1 MSRDPD
7 ELLAVEGLSKFFP
20 VVSGVFGKAV
30 GHVRAVD
37 DVSFRLRRGETLG
50 LVGESG
56 CGKTTAGRSILRLI
70 EPSAGRIWFAGS
82 DLTELPQR
90 ELRAYRRRM
99 QIVFQDPF
107 GSLNPR
113 MRVVDI
119 LGEGI
124 ERHGLARGAAVEREV
139 RALLARVGLPGTWL
153 NRYPH
158 EFSGGQR
165 QRVGIARAIA
175 VQPELIVC
183 DEAVSALDVSIQAQI
198 VNLLVDLRHEM
209 NLAYLFI
216 AHDLSVVRHISDQVA
231 VMYLG
236 RIVEHAPCL
245 DLFEQPAHPY
255 TRALLSAV
263 PLPNPR
269 ERRRRVVLT
278 GDVPTPIS
286 PPSGCHFHPRCPA
299 AVARCSEAPPPVI
312 SLGRG
317 RRTVRCV
324 HAEGLEAEADWYPL
338 LERRLREAEAAH
350 PARSAAARDVAPQPV
365 RAASPAIARA
375 AARAVSAELA
385 GETRSPGPISPNIE
399 GAPNAETPIGTDL
412 GHEASAA
419 PPIASDSSATA
430 EPRWQRQ
437 RERWARVE
445 AHAASITAA
454 LAVAAGV
461 VLSAAGRYGTGLSLV
476 LAGGLALTVVSPS
489 WLGRFERRL
498 GRSLALVWLIAVGL
512 SFWVV
517 PLQRAARAR
526 DDLGWLRRQIDAYAS
541 NVGHPPP
548 SLAELRFRTIER
560 FGMSLPRD
568 PWGTPYRYTPGDGGR
583 YELTS
588 SGADGMVSEDDV
600 R

>member
-20 VVSGVFGKAV
+20 VVRGVFGKAV

-37 DVSFRLRRGETLG
+37 DVSFRIRRGETLG

-70 EPSAGRIWFAGS
+70 EPSAGRIWFGGT

-99 QIVFQDPF
+99 QIVFQDPM

-124 ERHGLARGAAVEREV
+124 ERHGLAHGAAVEREV
-139 RALLARVGLPGTWL
+139 RALLAKVGLPGTWL

-216 AHDLSVVRHISDQVA
+216 AHDLSVVRHISDHVA

-236 RIVEHAPCL
+236 RIVEHAPCVE
-245 DLFEQPAHPY
+245 LFEQPAHPY

-263 PLPNPR
+263 PVPDPR

-299 AVARCSEAPPPVI
+299 AVARCSEAPPPLVA
-312 SLGRG
+312 LGRG

-324 HAEGLEAEADWYPL
+324 HAEGLEAEADWYPV
-338 LERRLREAEAAH
+338 LERRLHEAEAAH
-350 PARSAAARDVAPQPV
+350 ATRSAPARDLAPPAA
-365 RAASPAIARA
+365 RAASRAIARP
-375 AARAVSAELA
+375 AARAVSAQ
-385 GETRSPGPISPNIE
+385 P
-399 GAPNAETPIGTDL
+399 
-412 GHEASAA
+412 AA
-419 PPIASDSSATA
+419 PPIASDSSVTA
-430 EPRWQRQ
+430 DPSSHRR
-437 RERWARVE
+437 RERWARLE
-445 AHAASITAA
+445 RHTASITAA
-454 LAVAAGV
+454 LAAAAGL
-461 VLSAAGRYGTGLSLV
+461 VLSAAGRYGTGFLLV
-476 LAGGLALTVVSPS
+476 LAGGLALAVSPPS
-489 WLGRFERRL
+489 WLGRFERRF
-498 GRSLALVWLIAVGL
+498 GRSLAVAWLVAVSL

-517 PLQRAARAR
+517 PLLRAARVR
-526 DDLGWLRRQIDAYAS
+526 DDLAWLRQQIDAYAS

-568 PWGTPYRYTPGDGGR
+568 PWGRPYRYVPGEGARG

-588 SGADGMVSEDDV
+588 GGAVAGAASEHD
-600 R
+600 RR

>member
-1 MSRDPD
+1 MSRAPD

-20 VVSGVFGKAV
+20 VVRGVFGKTV

-70 EPSAGRIWFAGS
+70 EPSAGRIWFAGN
-82 DLTELPQR
+82 DVTELPQR

-124 ERHGLARGAAVEREV
+124 ERHGLAHGAAIEREV
-139 RALLARVGLPGTWL
+139 RELLAKVGLPGNWL

-183 DEAVSALDVSIQAQI
+183 DEAVSALDVSIQAQV
-198 VNLLVDLRHEM
+198 VNLLVDLRREM

-236 RIVEHAPCL
+236 RIVEHAPCS

-263 PLPNPR
+263 PQPNPR
-269 ERRRRVVLT
+269 DRRRRVVLG

-299 AVARCSEAPPPVI
+299 AVARCSEAPPPLVA
-312 SLGRG
+312 LGSG

-324 HAEGLEAEADWYPL
+324 HAEGLEGADDWYPT
-338 LERRLREAEAAH
+338 LEQRLREAEAAR
-350 PARSAAARDVAPQPV
+350 AR
-365 RAASPAIARA
+365 
-375 AARAVSAELA
+375 
-385 GETRSPGPISPNIE
+385 RSVP
-399 GAPNAETPIGTDL
+399 D
-412 GHEASAA
+412 
-419 PPIASDSSATA
+419 
-430 EPRWQRQ
+430 
-437 RERWARVE
+437 
-445 AHAASITAA
+445 
-454 LAVAAGV
+454 AVAAMPAAGALPATPAV
-461 VLSAAGRYGTGLSLV
+461 AAPEPALPAAANPVPRALSEPAAAASRPHAGAVRDLAAASAGAPWAHLEANAEALGAVAAVGTGIVLSASGSYGWGLV
-476 LAGGLALTVVSPS
+476 LTAAGGVALAALSPA
-489 WLGRFERRL
+489 WLGRLERRV
-498 GRSLALVWLIAVGL
+498 GRALLLLWLLASVLSLWL
-512 SFWVV
+512 V
-517 PLQRAARAR
+517 PLRRAARAR
-526 DDLGWLRRQIDAYAS
+526 DELVWLRRQIEAYAS
-541 NVGHPPP
+541 NVGGLPP
-548 SLAELRFRTIER
+548 SLVELRFRTIER
-560 FGMSLPRD
+560 FGVGQPRD
-568 PWGTPYRYTPGDGGR
+568 PWGRPYHYELGAAAGS

-588 SGADGMVSEDDV
+588 TGADGVISSDDV

>member
-1 MSRDPD
+1 MNRDPD

-20 VVSGVFGKAV
+20 VVRGVFGKTV

-70 EPSAGRIWFAGS
+70 EPSAGRIWFGGT
-82 DLTELPQR
+82 DLTDLTQR

-124 ERHGLARGAAVEREV
+124 ENHGVARGAAVEREV
-139 RALLARVGLPGTWL
+139 RSLLAKVGLPGTWL

-175 VQPELIVC
+175 VRPELIVC
-183 DEAVSALDVSIQAQI
+183 DEAVSALDVSIQAQV
-198 VNLLVDLRHEM
+198 VNLLMDLRREM

-236 RIVEHAPCL
+236 RIVEHAPCA

-278 GDVPTPIS
+278 GEVPTPIA
-286 PPSGCHFHPRCPA
+286 PPPGCHFHPRCPA
-299 AVARCSEAPPPVI
+299 AVARCSEAPPPVVT
-312 SLGRG
+312 LGRG
-317 RRTVRCV
+317 RRNVRCV

-338 LERRLREAEAAH
+338 LEARLREAEAANPERSRASPARSGPSPERFAG
-350 PARSAAARDVAPQPV
+350 PARSAAAGAGPLPEGHE
-365 RAASPAIARA
+365 
-375 AARAVSAELA
+375 VSATA
-385 GETRSPGPISPNIE
+385 HARSV
-399 GAPNAETPIGTDL
+399 
-412 GHEASAA
+412 AA
-419 PPIASDSSATA
+419 VPIASDSSATA
-430 EPRWQRQ
+430 EPRSARR
-437 RERWARVE
+437 REGAARTK
-445 AHAASITAA
+445 AQAGSITAL
-454 LAVAAGV
+454 LAAAGGI
-461 VLSAAGRYGTGLSLV
+461 VLTATGRYGLGSVLV
-476 LAGGLALTVVSPS
+476 LAGGFALVAYSPS

-498 GRSLALVWLIAVGL
+498 GRSLALAWLIGVSL
-512 SFWVV
+512 SFWIV
-517 PLQRAARAR
+517 PLRRAAHARA
-526 DDLGWLRRQIDAYAS
+526 DLAWLRQQVEAYAS
-541 NVGHPPP
+541 NVGQRPP
-548 SLAELRFRTIER
+548 SLAELRFRTVER
-560 FGMSLPRD
+560 FGMSAPRD
-568 PWGTPYRYTPGDGGR
+568 PWGQPYRYTPRDGERG

-588 SGADGMVSEDDV
+588 NGADGVPSDDDV

>member
-20 VVSGVFGKAV
+20 VVRGVFGKAV
-30 GHVRAVD
+30 GQVRAVD

-70 EPSAGRIWFAGS
+70 EPSAGRIWFGGT

-99 QIVFQDPF
+99 QIVFQDPL

-124 ERHGLARGAAVEREV
+124 ERHGLASGAAVEREV
-139 RALLARVGLPGTWL
+139 RALLAKVGLPGTWL

-183 DEAVSALDVSIQAQI
+183 DEAVSALDVSIQAQV
-198 VNLLVDLRHEM
+198 VNLLVDLRREM

-263 PLPNPR
+263 PVPNPR
-269 ERRRRVVLT
+269 ARRRRVVLT

-299 AVARCSEAPPPVI
+299 AVARCSEAQPPVVT
-312 SLGRG
+312 LGRG
-317 RRTVRCV
+317 RRSVRCV
-324 HAEGLEAEADWYPL
+324 HAEGLEAEADWFPL
-338 LERRLREAEAAH
+338 LERRLQEAEAAH
-350 PARSAAARDVAPQPV
+350 PARSGATRGVVPSPDGTASRAVARV
-365 RAASPAIARA
+365 
-375 AARAVSAELA
+375 AARAVSAM
-385 GETRSPGPISPNIE
+385 P
-399 GAPNAETPIGTDL
+399 
-412 GHEASAA
+412 AA

-430 EPRWQRQ
+430 DPRSERR
-437 RERWARVE
+437 RERSARIE
-445 AHAASITAA
+445 AHGASVAAA

-461 VLSAAGRYGTGLSLV
+461 VLSAAGRYGTGLLLA
-476 LAGGLALTVVSPS
+476 LAGGVALAVVSPA

-498 GRSLALVWLIAVGL
+498 GRSLVLVWLVAVSL

-517 PLQRAARAR
+517 PLVRAARAR
-526 DDLGWLRRQIDAYAS
+526 DDLTWLHQQIEAYAS
-541 NVGHPPP
+541 NVGYPPP

-568 PWGTPYRYTPGDGGR
+568 PWGRAYRYAPGSGDRG

-588 SGADGMVSEDDV
+588 SGADGVPSEDDM

>member
-20 VVSGVFGKAV
+20 VVRGVFGKAV

-37 DVSFRLRRGETLG
+37 DVSFRIRRGETLG

-70 EPSAGRIWFAGS
+70 EPSAGRIWFGGT

-99 QIVFQDPF
+99 QIVFQDPM

-124 ERHGLARGAAVEREV
+124 ERHGLAHGAAVEREV
-139 RALLARVGLPGTWL
+139 RALLAKVGLPGTWL

-216 AHDLSVVRHISDQVA
+216 AHDLSVVRHISDHVA

-236 RIVEHAPCL
+236 RIVEHAPCVE
-245 DLFEQPAHPY
+245 LFEQPAHPY

-263 PLPNPR
+263 PVPDPR

-299 AVARCSEAPPPVI
+299 AVARCSEAPPPLVA
-312 SLGRG
+312 LGRG

-324 HAEGLEAEADWYPL
+324 HAEGLEAEADWYPV
-338 LERRLREAEAAH
+338 LERRLHEAEAAH
-350 PARSAAARDVAPQPV
+350 ATRSAPARDLAPPAA
-365 RAASPAIARA
+365 RAASRAIARP
-375 AARAVSAELA
+375 AARAVSAQ
-385 GETRSPGPISPNIE
+385 P
-399 GAPNAETPIGTDL
+399 
-412 GHEASAA
+412 AA
-419 PPIASDSSATA
+419 PPIASDSSGTRRASPPRSPRLRGSCSAPPGATA
-430 EPRWQRQ
+430 RGSCWSSPAASRSQSRRRAGSGASSAGSGAPWPLRGSSPSASRSGSCRCCAPPGCATTSPGCASRSMLTRATSGTRRRRWQSFGS
-437 RERWARVE
+437 APSS
-445 AHAASITAA
+445 ASA
-454 LAVAAGV
+454 
-461 VLSAAGRYGTGLSLV
+461 
-476 LAGGLALTVVSPS
+476 
-489 WLGRFERRL
+489 
-498 GRSLALVWLIAVGL
+498 
-512 SFWVV
+512 
-517 PLQRAARAR
+517 
-526 DDLGWLRRQIDAYAS
+526 
-541 NVGHPPP
+541 
-548 SLAELRFRTIER
+548 
-560 FGMSLPRD
+560 
-568 PWGTPYRYTPGDGGR
+568 
-583 YELTS
+583 
-588 SGADGMVSEDDV
+588 
-600 R
+600 

>member
-1 MSRDPD
+1 MRDPD
-7 ELLAVEGLSKFFP
+7 ELLSVEGLSKVVP
-20 VVSGVFGKAV
+20 VVRGVFGKTV

-70 EPSAGRIWFAGS
+70 EPSAGRIWFGG
-82 DLTELPQR
+82 TELTQLSQHD
-90 ELRAYRRRM
+90 LRAYRRRM

-124 ERHGLARGAAVEREV
+124 ERHGLAHGAGVEHEV
-139 RALLARVGLPGTWL
+139 RALLAKVGLPGTWL

-183 DEAVSALDVSIQAQI
+183 DEAVSALDVSIQAQV
-198 VNLLVDLRHEM
+198 VNLLVDLRREM

-216 AHDLSVVRHISDQVA
+216 AHDLSVVRHISDHVA

-236 RIVEHAPCL
+236 RIVEHAPCAE
-245 DLFEQPAHPY
+245 LFEQPAHPY

-278 GDVPTPIS
+278 GDVPTPIE
-286 PPSGCHFHPRCPA
+286 PPEGCHFHPRCPA

-312 SLGRG
+312 ALDRG
-317 RRTVRCV
+317 RRSVRCV

-338 LERRLREAEAAH
+338 LERRLLEAEAAH
-350 PARSAAARDVAPQPV
+350 PAAP
-365 RAASPAIARA
+365 ARA
-375 AARAVSAELA
+375 PSQSPSPPPAPRAGLTAARALPTESV
-385 GETRSPGPISPNIE
+385 
-399 GAPNAETPIGTDL
+399 
-412 GHEASAA
+412 AS
-419 PPIASDSSATA
+419 PIASGSSATA
-430 EPRWQRQ
+430 DPRSERR
-437 RERWARVE
+437 RERRARLE
-445 AHAASITAA
+445 AHAGSLTAA
-454 LAVAAGV
+454 LAAAAGI
-461 VLSAAGRYGTGLSLV
+461 VLSSGGRYGMGGLLV
-476 LAGGLALTVVSPS
+476 VAGGLALAAASPT
-489 WLGRFERRL
+489 WLGRFEPRL
-498 GRSLALVWLIAVGL
+498 GRSLALAWLAAVCL
-512 SFWVV
+512 SLWVV
-517 PLQRAARAR
+517 PLRRAAQAR
-526 DDLGWLRRQIDAYAS
+526 DDLAWLRRQLDGYAN
-541 NVGHPPP
+541 NVGRPPP

-560 FGMSLPRD
+560 FGMSPPRD
-568 PWGTPYRYTPGDGGR
+568 PWGEPYRYTPADGGR
-583 YELTS
+583 GYELSS
-588 SGADGMVSEDDV
+588 SGADGLPSEDDV

>member
-20 VVSGVFGKAV
+20 VVRGVFGKAV

-37 DVSFRLRRGETLG
+37 DVSFRIRRGETLG

-70 EPSAGRIWFAGS
+70 EPSAGRIWFGGT

-99 QIVFQDPF
+99 QIVFQDPM

-124 ERHGLARGAAVEREV
+124 ERHGLAHGAAVEREV
-139 RALLARVGLPGTWL
+139 RALLAKVGLPGTWL

-236 RIVEHAPCL
+236 RIVEHAPCVE
-245 DLFEQPAHPY
+245 LFEQPAHPY

-263 PLPNPR
+263 PVPNPR

-299 AVARCSEAPPPVI
+299 AVARCSEAPPPLVA
-312 SLGRG
+312 LGRG
-317 RRTVRCV
+317 GRTVRCV
-324 HAEGLEAEADWYPL
+324 HAEGLEAEADWYPV
-338 LERRLREAEAAH
+338 LERRLHAAEAAQPTRSA
-350 PARSAAARDVAPQPV
+350 PARGLAPPPERSAS
-365 RAASPAIARA
+365 RAFATA
-375 AARAVSAELA
+375 AARAVSAE
-385 GETRSPGPISPNIE
+385 P
-399 GAPNAETPIGTDL
+399 
-412 GHEASAA
+412 AA
-419 PPIASDSSATA
+419 PPIASDSSVTA
-430 EPRWQRQ
+430 DPSSHHR
-437 RERWARVE
+437 RERWARLE
-445 AHAASITAA
+445 RHAAGISAA
-454 LAVAAGV
+454 LAVAAGL
-461 VLSAAGRYGTGLSLV
+461 VLSATGRYGTGFLLV
-476 LAGGLALTVVSPS
+476 LAGGLALAVSSPS
-489 WLGRFERRL
+489 WLGRFERRF
-498 GRSLALVWLIAVGL
+498 GRSLAFAWLIAVSL

-517 PLQRAARAR
+517 PLLRAARMR
-526 DDLGWLRRQIDAYAS
+526 DDLTWLRQQIDAYAT

-568 PWGTPYRYTPGDGGR
+568 PWGRPYRYVAGEGASG

-588 SGADGMVSEDDV
+588 SDAVGAPA
-600 R
+600 RQ